1 MAGERTNRKRL
12 DDIEVQIGSVK
23 KELGDVKKQVTND
36 IPHKLDGLIDNDVK
50 LLELV
55 AGNGQT
61 MAELALDMKKVGKIL
76 SRFKFPGA

>member
-1 MAGERTNRKRL
+1 MSSERTNKKRL

>member
-1 MAGERTNRKRL
+1 MASERTNKKRL
-12 DDIEVQIGSVK
+12 DDIEKDLGEVK
-23 KELGDVKKQVTND
+23 KEVGEVKKQVTND